1 MADSKYIKFIP
12 KLTKRELEVIEA
24 VLAGALRYKSIASS
38 LNISVN
44 TVKTHLRKIYLIV
57 GVNNTEALM
66 SLFRGYSSNNT
77 NITPK
82 SPQKNK
88 KSPQIG
94 DRNQHFYAVII
105 YNIMHLG
112 GTKMQKLKV
121 LRKRTLVGISSV
133 LVIALVIGFM
143 AVRLVSG
150 NWQTNMNFW
159 VNAETVPDGILLTFS
174 NIPEDTVHI
183 NVSLRDVTRNDY
195 RKAYFDSAID
205 LEGNDLVKLK
215 EIKTLLCP
223 FVKNG
228 HEYTIV
234 INYWHDGWDTEEYKG
249 DTQFIIN
256 SFAGGGI
263 SPMNNPLLCFNE
275 ENKILVLSE
284 KPIFSEGVTYT
295 QEYSKNTSLYF
306 YFCVGVENN
315 ILKKEDDR
323 IYYGSIINHSDE
335 LFCDV
340 LDIYNKYNG
349 IEQFIISGI
358 IGCKVIYNDLQWVV
372 GIANTEEITVSL

>member
-1 MADSKYIKFIP
+1 
-12 KLTKRELEVIEA
+12 
-24 VLAGALRYKSIASS
+24 
-38 LNISVN
+38 
-44 TVKTHLRKIYLIV
+44 
-57 GVNNTEALM
+57 
-66 SLFRGYSSNNT
+66 
-77 NITPK
+77 
-82 SPQKNK
+82 
-88 KSPQIG
+88 
-94 DRNQHFYAVII
+94 
-105 YNIMHLG
+105 
-112 GTKMQKLKV
+112 MQKLKV

-143 AVRLVSG
+143 AVRLVYG
-150 NWQTNMNFW
+150 NRQTNINFW

-205 LEGNDLVKLK
+205 LEGNDLVKLR

-234 INYWHDGWDTEEYKG
+234 INYWHEGWDTEEYKG

-315 ILKKEDDR
+315 IVKKEDDR

-335 LFCDV
+335 LICDV
-340 LDIYNKYNG
+340 SDIYDKYNG
-349 IEQFIISGI
+349 NEQFIISGI
-358 IGCKVIYNDLQWVV
+358 MGCKINYKDLQWVV

>member
-1 MADSKYIKFIP
+1 MAIGEYVKFIP

-38 LNISVN
+38 LNISIN
-44 TVKTHLRKIYLIV
+44 TVKTHLRKIYQIV
-57 GVNNTEALM
+57 EVNNTEALM
-66 SLFRGYSSNNT
+66 SLFRGYSSSNT
-77 NITPK
+77 DIT
-82 SPQKNK
+82 S

-94 DRNQHFYAVII
+94 DRNQHFYAVIL

-112 GTKMQKLKV
+112 GIKMQKLKD
-121 LRKRTLVGISSV
+121 LRIRTLAGISSV

-150 NWQTNMNFW
+150 NWQTNMDFW

-195 RKAYFDSAID
+195 RKAYFDSAIE
-205 LEGNDLVKLK
+205 LEENDLVKLR

-234 INYWHDGWDTEEYKG
+234 INYWHDGWDSEEYKG
-249 DTQFIIN
+249 DTQLIIN

-263 SPMNNPLLCFNE
+263 SPMNDPLLYFNE
-275 ENKILVLSE
+275 ENKVLVLSE

-306 YFCVGVENN
+306 YFCVGVEDN
-315 ILKKEDDR
+315 IVKKGDDR

-335 LFCDV
+335 LICDV
-340 LDIYNKYNG
+340 SDIYNKYNG
-349 IEQFIISGI
+349 NEKFIISGI
-358 IGCKVIYNDLQWVV
+358 MGCKINYMDLQWVV
-372 GIANTEEITVSL
+372 GIANTDEIIVSL